1 MAVIGKK
8 RKKSTPEV
16 STASLPDIIF
26 TLLFFFM
33 VSAKV
38 KDSTL
43 IVEHTMP
50 SALEAKKLTGDDKVS
65 TIHIG
70 KPLPQYEKIYGEEP
84 RIQLDSSIK
93 DPADIKEWVIRS
105 RTALKYDTRQNFLV
119 NIKSDGKVPYKL
131 VDEVKIEL
139 RKSEFGRNV
148 NYDATSL
155 DYGE

>member
-8 RKKSTPEV
+8 RKKATPEV

-43 IVEHTMP
+43 LVEHTMP
-50 SALEAKKLTGDDKVS
+50 STLEAKKLTGDDKVS
-65 TIHIG
+65 TIHVG
-70 KPLPQYEKIYGEEP
+70 KALPQYEKIYGP
-84 RIQLDSSIK
+84 TPIVQLNNSIK
-93 DPADIKEWVIRS
+93 DVPEIPEWVLREYQAVPYDS
-105 RTALKYDTRQNFLV
+105 RHKFLV
-119 NIKSDGKVPYKL
+119 NLKSDGQVPYKL
-131 VDEVKIEL
+131 INDIKIEL
-139 RKSEFGRNV
+139 RKSEFGRNL
-148 NYDATSL
+148 NYDAKSL